1 MDKILNKFNMACYI
15 DHSDMSSGREDI
27 SFKEYPELKKWDV
40 LCCFINYLNKKNE
53 EKYER
58 KYILRSI
65 KFDEDEECIFFE
77 YEKD

>member
-40 LCCFINYLNKKNE
+40 LCSFINYLNKERE
-53 EKYER
+53 EQCNR
-58 KYILRSI
+58 KYILRCI
-65 KFDEDEECIFFE
+65 KFDDNDISFE